1 MPEIPPGPVGK
12 LEEVIER
19 MQAEGSAFGTVLDA
33 DFQPSLG

>member
-1 MPEIPPGPVGK
+1 MHEIHPNTVGK